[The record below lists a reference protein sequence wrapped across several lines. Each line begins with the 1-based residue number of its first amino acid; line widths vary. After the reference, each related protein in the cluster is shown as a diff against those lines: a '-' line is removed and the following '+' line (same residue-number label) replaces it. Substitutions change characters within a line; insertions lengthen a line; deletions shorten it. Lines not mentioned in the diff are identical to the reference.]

1 MRFTLL
7 ILGSLFSVCASAG
20 IYKCTDVNGNTEYRS
35 TSCHTGHDNVELNVK
50 TGTSTSLDDKN
61 NQQTFA
67 QKENQAALEKQKLE
81 QDQLLKKQAN
91 TNREAINESAKNQ
104 FLIKNNP
111 DKFSAYAI
119 PPYVPEKLPDL
130 VKTYQDRLPEIERLR
145 RQAAEK
151 ALASDQ
157 CVRVES
163 VELNSKSTKDT
174 LMFLINCSN
183 GMSFYFKEQEL
194 MK

>member
-35 TSCHTGHDNVELNVK
+35 TSCQTGLDNVELNVK

-67 QKENQAALEKQKLE
+67 QKEQQAALEKQKLE

-119 PPYVPEKLPDL
+119 P
-130 VKTYQDRLPEIERLR
+130 LR
-145 RQAAEK
+145 
-151 ALASDQ
+151 
-157 CVRVES
+157 
-163 VELNSKSTKDT
+163 T
-174 LMFLINCSN
+174 
-183 GMSFYFKEQEL
+183 
-194 MK
+194 